1 MRKHRLIRQIRIEL
15 VGRFGSH
22 CSIVPH
28 NLDTTIATIGCTSGP
43 TFGVK
48 FGDGLICGI
57 DRKNKGPDFRPA
69 PEVTRFIRLHL
80 RRSEG
85 QCGQLGGALFAPHCE
100 QNLYA
105 NPKRTAKSSNSS
117 RYKMPESVF
126 CSNYFFSLCHQ
137 NAATKLQ
144 IKVSSAMALG
154 I

>member
-85 QCGQLGGALFAPHCE
+85 QCGQLGGRCSH
-100 QNLYA
+100 
-105 NPKRTAKSSNSS
+105 RTASKTS
-117 RYKMPESVF
+117 MPTLNEQR
-126 CSNYFFSLCHQ
+126 NLL
-137 NAATKLQ
+137 LQ
-144 IKVSSAMALG
+144 RC
-154 I
+154 